1 MTVNRQY
8 RNLNP
13 SGSTPREISE
23 VVNNLVNGKSNN
35 TGTITLDDD
44 GATSTIIYDERI
56 GYDSVIVLVPDV
68 AVSATNEFPYGA
80 FSDTTDQTISSTTAE
95 YAFTFN
101 TTDYAEGVSIASG
114 SRITAG
120 YSGLYNVQFS
130 VQFDNSDTQ
139 IHDASIWFKK
149 SGTNIV
155 NSNSEFSVP
164 ETHGGVNGRLIASL
178 NIFVPLQK
186 NEYVEIFWAAT
197 NTAISVQSVAT
208 QTNPT
213 RPVTPSIIATASYIS
228 SNGYT
233 ADVFTQPYVSSQIK
247 GQATISHP
255 ANNFSTKTFKY
266 LVVG

>member
-8 RNLNP
+8 RYLNP
-13 SGSTPREISE
+13 MGSTPREISE

-35 TGTITLDDD
+35 TGTITLNDS

-56 GYDSVIVLVPDV
+56 GYDSVILLEPEV
-68 AVSATNEFPYGA
+68 AISATNDFPYGA
-80 FSDTTDQTISSTTAE
+80 FSDSTDQTISSTTAE

-101 TTDYAEGVSIASG
+101 TTDYSDGISITSN

-149 SGTNIV
+149 NGINIA
-155 NSNSEFSVP
+155 NSNSQFSIP
-164 ETHGGVNGRLIASL
+164 ETHGGVNGKLVASL
-178 NIFVPLQK
+178 NLFVPLQK

-197 NTAISVQSVAT
+197 NTAVSVQHVGT
-208 QTNPT
+208 QTSPT
-213 RPVTPSIIATASYIS
+213 RPATPSIIATASYIS

-233 ADVFTQPYVSSQIK
+233 ADVFTQPYVSSQTK

-255 ANNFSTKTFKY
+255 ANNFSTKSYKY
-266 LVVG
+266 LIVG